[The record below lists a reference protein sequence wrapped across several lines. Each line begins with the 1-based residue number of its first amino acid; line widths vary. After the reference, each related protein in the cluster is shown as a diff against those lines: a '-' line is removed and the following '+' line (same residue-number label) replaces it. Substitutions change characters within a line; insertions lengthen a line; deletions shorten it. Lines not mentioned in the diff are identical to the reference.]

1 MHVIC
6 KIWKARKWFWAWAS
20 LTYSNTFYFTLDSG
34 EGNCSLDFTQPLLMI
49 INLIF
54 VADVLME
61 EITCLILWQ
70 YNSIQSRRFN

>member
-54 VADVLME
+54 VAA
-61 EITCLILWQ
+61 
-70 YNSIQSRRFN
+70 